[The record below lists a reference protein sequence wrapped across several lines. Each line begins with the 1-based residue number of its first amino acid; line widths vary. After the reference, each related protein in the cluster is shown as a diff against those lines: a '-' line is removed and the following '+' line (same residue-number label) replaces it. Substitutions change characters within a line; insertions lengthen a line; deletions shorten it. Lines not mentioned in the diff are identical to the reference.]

1 MGHGKEKGTKKL
13 KIGKRTKVWK
23 ILNGTYKKKTP
34 IQEDVE
40 NLIAAIQQDLE
51 WDKKDIAT
59 FIKIQQ
65 GTIDWSGDVRSKR
78 RTRKHIRKRS

>member
-1 MGHGKEKGTKKL
+1 MANGK
-13 KIGKRTKVWK
+13 KIKRPKETKVWK
-23 ILNGTYKKKTP
+23 VLSGNYKRSTK
-34 IQEDVE
+34 IQKDVE
-40 NLIAAIQQDLE
+40 RLIQAIQQELE

-78 RTRKHIRKRS
+78 RTRKHIRRRS

>member
-1 MGHGKEKGTKKL
+1 MGHGKEESTKKL
-13 KIGKRTKVWK
+13 KKRKRTKVWK

-40 NLIAAIQQDLE
+40 RLIAAIQQELE

-59 FIKIQQ
+59 WHKIQM
-65 GTIDWSGDVRSKR
+65 GITDWSGDVRSKR
-78 RTRKHIRKRS
+78 GTGKNIRRRS